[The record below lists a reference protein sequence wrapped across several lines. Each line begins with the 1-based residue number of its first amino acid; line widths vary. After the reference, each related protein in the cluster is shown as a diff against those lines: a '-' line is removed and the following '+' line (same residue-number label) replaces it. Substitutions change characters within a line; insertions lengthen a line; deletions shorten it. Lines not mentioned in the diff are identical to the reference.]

1 MNHPGTQ
8 TPEPVAIV
16 IIGATGDLSQRLLF
30 PALYRL
36 FSEGAI
42 AGSLAIVGMARR
54 GMTHEQFRTFV
65 REGVQRDVAIDAASW
80 GRFAERLFYIS
91 ADSMKEADYAHL
103 ARTLADVEPRFGTGG
118 NRLFYL
124 AAPPSTYESILAHL
138 GRGGVIRYWGRQPR
152 TPGNIEETGGRG
164 EGPAP
169 RLEGFGGR
177 GVR

>member
-1 MNHPGTQ
+1 MLDAFKRPETMNHPGTQ

-42 AGSLAIVGMARR
+42 AGSLAIVGMSRR

-80 GRFAERLFYIS
+80 GRFGRGWSGAAAEGWRGWGPAVSPCQLS
-91 ADSMKEADYAHL
+91 CDSL
-103 ARTLADVEPRFGTGG
+103 ARLP
-118 NRLFYL
+118 
-124 AAPPSTYESILAHL
+124 
-138 GRGGVIRYWGRQPR
+138 
-152 TPGNIEETGGRG
+152 
-164 EGPAP
+164 
-169 RLEGFGGR
+169 
-177 GVR
+177 

>member
-42 AGSLAIVGMARR
+42 TGSLAIVGMSRR

-65 REGVQRDVAIDAASW
+65 RDGVQRDVAIDAASW
-80 GRFAERLFYIS
+80 GRFAERLFYVS

-103 ARTLADVEPRFGTGG
+103 ARTLAEVEPRFGTGG
-118 NRLFYL
+118 KRLFYP
-124 AAPPSTYESILAHL
+124 APPPPTHPTTFTHP
-138 GRGGVIRYWGRQPR
+138 GRGGVVRSWGC
-152 TPGNIEETGGRG
+152 
-164 EGPAP
+164 P
-169 RLEGFGGR
+169 RL
-177 GVR
+177 

>member
-42 AGSLAIVGMARR
+42 AGSLAIVGMSRR

-80 GRFAERLFYIS
+80 GRFAERLFYVS
-91 ADSMKEADYAHL
+91 ADSMKEADYAHV
-103 ARTLADVEPRFGTGG
+103 ARTLAEVEPRFGTGG
-118 NRLFYL
+118 EPLFYL
-124 AAPPSTYESILAHL
+124 AAPPSTNESILTNL
-138 GRGGVIRYWGRQPR
+138 GRGEVIPDGGRQPWAR
-152 TPGNIEETGGRG
+152 GSNEKTVWREEA
-164 EGPAP
+164 PARP
-169 RLEGFGGR
+169 VDVLVG
-177 GVR
+177 

>member
-1 MNHPGTQ
+1 MLDAFKRPETMNHPGTQ

-42 AGSLAIVGMARR
+42 AGSLAIVGMSRR
-54 GMTHEQFRTFV
+54 GMTHEQFRIFV

-80 GRFAERLFYIS
+80 GRFAERLFYVS

-118 NRLFYL
+118 NPLFYL
-124 AAPPSTYESILAHL
+124 ASPPPAYETIFTNP
-138 GRGGVIRYWGRQPR
+138 GRSGVVPHGSR
-152 TPGNIEETGGRG
+152 TPRARG
-164 EGPAP
+164 II
-169 RLEGFGGR
+169 
-177 GVR
+177 

>member
-42 AGSLAIVGMARR
+42 AGSLAIVGMSRR

-65 REGVQRDVAIDAASW
+65 REVVQRDVAIDAASW
-80 GRFAERLFYIS
+80 GRFAERLFYVS

-118 NRLFYL
+118 NPLFYL
-124 AAPPSTYESILAHL
+124 AAPPSTYETILTNL
-138 GRGGVIRYWGRQPR
+138 GRGEVIRYGRRQLR
-152 TPGNIEETGGRG
+152 ARALIRETVGRD
-164 EGPAP
+164 EAPAP
-169 RLEGFGGR
+169 RPNALGGR
-177 GVR
+177 

>member
-42 AGSLAIVGMARR
+42 AGMSRR

-65 REGVQRDVAIDAASW
+65 REGVQRDVGLDAASW
-80 GRFAERLFYIS
+80 GRFADRLFYVS

-103 ARTLADVEPRFGTGG
+103 ARTLAEVEPRFGTGG
-118 NRLFYL
+118 
-124 AAPPSTYESILAHL
+124 
-138 GRGGVIRYWGRQPR
+138 
-152 TPGNIEETGGRG
+152 
-164 EGPAP
+164 
-169 RLEGFGGR
+169 
-177 GVR
+177 

>member
-42 AGSLAIVGMARR
+42 AGSLAIVGMSRR
-54 GMTHEQFRTFV
+54 GMTHEQFRIFV

-80 GRFAERLFYIS
+80 GRFAERLFYVS

-118 NRLFYL
+118 EPLFYP
-124 AAPPSTYESILAHL
+124 APPPSTYETILTKL
-138 GRGGVIRYWGRQPR
+138 GRGELIRYWRRPLWTR
-152 TPGNIEETGGRG
+152 AIIEKTFRRG
-164 EGPAP
+164 EATARPLDG
-169 RLEGFGGR
+169 LGGR
-177 GVR
+177 GVG

>member
-42 AGSLAIVGMARR
+42 TGSLAIVGMSRR

-65 REGVQRDVAIDAASW
+65 RDGVQRDVAIDAASW
-80 GRFAERLFYIS
+80 GRFAERLFYVS
-91 ADSMKEADYAHL
+91 ADSMKEADYAHV
-103 ARTLADVEPRFGTGG
+103 ARTLAEVEPRFGTGG
-118 NRLFYL
+118 DPPFFLG
-124 AAPPSTYESILAHL
+124 APPPPHQSSLPHL
-138 GRGGVIRYWGRQPR
+138 GRGEVIPDWRGQPSGRVV
-152 TPGNIEETGGRG
+152 IEE
-164 EGPAP
+164 AA
-169 RLEGFGGR
+169 
-177 GVR
+177 

>member
-1 MNHPGTQ
+1 MNQPGTQ

-42 AGSLAIVGMARR
+42 AGSLAIVGMSRR

-80 GRFAERLFYIS
+80 GRFAERLFYVS

-118 NRLFYL
+118 DPPLFP
-124 AAPPSTYESILAHL
+124 APPPPPPQTHL
-138 GRGGVIRYWGRQPR
+138 SHPGG
-152 TPGNIEETGGRG
+152 
-164 EGPAP
+164 
-169 RLEGFGGR
+169 
-177 GVR
+177 

>member
-8 TPEPVAIV
+8 TPESVAIV

-42 AGSLAIVGMARR
+42 AGSLAIVGMSRR

-65 REGVQRDVAIDAASW
+65 REGAHKYVALDPASW
-80 GRFAERLFYIS
+80 GRFAERLFHVS

-103 ARTLADVEPRFGTGG
+103 ARTLADV
-118 NRLFYL
+118 
-124 AAPPSTYESILAHL
+124 
-138 GRGGVIRYWGRQPR
+138 
-152 TPGNIEETGGRG
+152 
-164 EGPAP
+164 
-169 RLEGFGGR
+169 
-177 GVR
+177 

>member
-42 AGSLAIVGMARR
+42 AGSLAIVGMSRR

-65 REGVQRDVAIDAASW
+65 REGVHGDVAIDAAGW
-80 GRFAERLFYIS
+80 GRFADRLFYVS
-91 ADSMKEADYAHL
+91 ADSMKEADYAHV
-103 ARTLADVEPRFGTGG
+103 ARTLAEVEPRFGTGG
-118 NRLFYL
+118 NRLLYP
-124 AAPPSTYESILAHL
+124 AAPPPPHQTILPHPGGGEVIPDGSGPPPAPGIIEQPVGP
-138 GRGGVIRYWGRQPR
+138 GRGAARP
-152 TPGNIEETGGRG
+152 
-164 EGPAP
+164 
-169 RLEGFGGR
+169 
-177 GVR
+177 VRA

>member
-1 MNHPGTQ
+1 MNQPGTQ

-36 FSEGAI
+36 VSEGAI
-42 AGSLAIVGMARR
+42 AGPRAHVGMSRR
-54 GMTHEQFRTFV
+54 GMTHEPFRTFV

-80 GRFAERLFYIS
+80 GRFAERLFYVS

-118 NRLFYL
+118 ERLFL
-124 AAPPSTYESILAHL
+124 LVAPPAAHESVLT
-138 GRGGVIRYWGRQPR
+138 
-152 TPGNIEETGGRG
+152 TPWR
-164 EGPAP
+164 EG
-169 RLEGFGGR
+169 LS
-177 GVR
+177 

>member
-42 AGSLAIVGMARR
+42 AGSLAIVGMSRR

-65 REGVQRDVAIDAASW
+65 REGVQRDAAIDAASW
-80 GRFAERLFYIS
+80 GRFAERLFYVS
-91 ADSMKEADYAHL
+91 ADSMKEADYAHV
-103 ARTLADVEPRFGTGG
+103 ARSLADVEPRFSTGG
-118 NRLFYL
+118 EPLFSP
-124 AAPPSTYESILAHL
+124 AAPPPTHEMNLTNPGL
-138 GRGGVIRYWGRQPR
+138 GGI
-152 TPGNIEETGGRG
+152 IS
-164 EGPAP
+164 
-169 RLEGFGGR
+169 
-177 GVR
+177 

>member
-1 MNHPGTQ
+1 MNQPGTQ

-42 AGSLAIVGMARR
+42 AGSLAIVGMSRR

-65 REGVQRDVAIDAASW
+65 REGVQRDVAIDAVSW
-80 GRFAERLFYIS
+80 GRFAERLFYVS
-91 ADSMKEADYAHL
+91 ADSMKEADYAYL

-118 NRLFYL
+118 NPLLFPAPPP
-124 AAPPSTYESILAHL
+124 AAPETILTNP
-138 GRGGVIRYWGRQPR
+138 GRGAVFRH
-152 TPGNIEETGGRG
+152 
-164 EGPAP
+164 
-169 RLEGFGGR
+169 
-177 GVR
+177 

>member
-42 AGSLAIVGMARR
+42 AGSLAIVGMSRR

-80 GRFAERLFYIS
+80 GRFAERLFYVS
-91 ADSMKEADYAHL
+91 ADSMKEADYAHV
-103 ARTLADVEPRFGTGG
+103 ARTLAEVEPRLGTGG
-118 NRLFYL
+118 DPLFFPGP
-124 AAPPSTYESILAHL
+124 APSTHEAILTH
-138 GRGGVIRYWGRQPR
+138 P
-152 TPGNIEETGGRG
+152 GGRG
-164 EGPAP
+164 AV
-169 RLEGFGGR
+169 RWLGR
-177 GVR
+177 

>member
-1 MNHPGTQ
+1 MLDAFKRPETMNHPGTQ

-42 AGSLAIVGMARR
+42 AGSLAIVGMSRR
-54 GMTHEQFRTFV
+54 GMTHEQFRIFV

-80 GRFAERLFYIS
+80 CRFAGRLFYVS

-103 ARTLADVEPRFGTGG
+103 ARSLADVEPRFGTGG
-118 NRLFYL
+118 KRLFFL
-124 AAPPSTYESILAHL
+124 SAPPPNH
-138 GRGGVIRYWGRQPR
+138 
-152 TPGNIEETGGRG
+152 ETLLTN
-164 EGPAP
+164 P
-169 RLEGFGGR
+169 GGR
-177 GVR
+177 GVIRDA

>member
-1 MNHPGTQ
+1 MLDAFKTAETMNQPGTQ

-42 AGSLAIVGMARR
+42 AGSLAIVGMSRR

-80 GRFAERLFYIS
+80 GRFGDRLFYVS

-103 ARTLADVEPRFGTGG
+103 ARTLAEVEPRFGTGG
-118 NRLFYL
+118 NPLFFL
-124 AAPPSTYESILAHL
+124 APPPSTHETIFTQL
-138 GRGGVIRYWGRQPR
+138 GGGGVFPHWRCPPR
-152 TPGNIEETGGRG
+152 ARG
-164 EGPAP
+164 
-169 RLEGFGGR
+169 LIQKT
-177 GVR
+177 V

>member
-16 IIGATGDLSQRLLF
+16 IIGATGDLPQRLLVAAF
-30 PALYRL
+30 YRL

-42 AGSLAIVGMARR
+42 AGSLAIVGMSRR

-80 GRFAERLFYIS
+80 GRFAERLFYVS

-118 NRLFYL
+118 KPLFYL
-124 AAPPSTYESILAHL
+124 APPPSTYESNLPNL
-138 GRGGVIRYWGRQPR
+138 GRPEVVRNGGPHPSPWG
-152 TPGNIEETGGRG
+152 
-164 EGPAP
+164 
-169 RLEGFGGR
+169 
-177 GVR
+177 